1 MKIEKVLAILESHF
15 SHEVNIRSYEL
26 SECNSKDLPFII
38 ETFEKYKNAVEC
50 LTLVQ
55 KMKAENN
62 EQS

>member
-26 SECNSKDLPFII
+26 SECDPTDLAFII
-38 ETFEKYKNAVEC
+38 KAFKKYKNAMEC
-50 LTLVQ
+50 LALVQ